1 MSSTVKVRTED
12 AAVEWGKRPGV
23 RGGEETGGGEG
34 QEFEKGGWRHRRSLR
49 RAAMIRRPRSSSTR
63 RFLLMQMSP
72 ICRAT
77 LFRLIYCLRRVP
89 VDVGYEILILPVMHL
104 SYLLLIISL

>member
-1 MSSTVKVRTED
+1 
-12 AAVEWGKRPGV
+12 
-23 RGGEETGGGEG
+23 
-34 QEFEKGGWRHRRSLR
+34 
-49 RAAMIRRPRSSSTR
+49 
-63 RFLLMQMSP
+63 MQMSP